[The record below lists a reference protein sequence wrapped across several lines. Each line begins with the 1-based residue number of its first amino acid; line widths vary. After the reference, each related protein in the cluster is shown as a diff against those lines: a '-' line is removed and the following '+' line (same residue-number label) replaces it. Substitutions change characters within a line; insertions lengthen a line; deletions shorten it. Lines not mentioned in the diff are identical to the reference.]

1 MQRLI
6 TLLLF
11 LLGMSMLGTAHAE
24 TPWWQADWKYRK
36 PITIDA
42 GPQGAALGGNVGRVP
57 VLIRLHSGNFA
68 FDGLA
73 DGGKDIRFVG
83 SDGRTIL
90 NHQIE
95 QYDANLAMAL
105 IWVDVPAVNGTAAQT
120 IWMYYG
126 NPNAP
131 AAGNGQLAFDPD
143 YTAVYHF
150 AEAGA
155 APRDTTAYAN
165 HAAGTLAAAEG
176 AVIGRG
182 ALLAG
187 QPMRL
192 PGSPS
197 LATTAGGAM
206 TFSAWIKPEQL
217 GANQAIYARREAGN
231 ALLVGLD
238 NGVPYVQIGQSR
250 SAAVPP
256 LKAGQWAHVALVAS
270 EGATILYVGGREA
283 ARIDAALPAFGGEA
297 LVGGDAAAA
306 AASPA
311 DPAAPAAAAAAIPP
325 ANPFAGAIDEV
336 RLSKVARPA
345 AVLLADA
352 SAQGADSRLTAF
364 GEDEQTAGV
373 SHFGFILKAMPVDAW
388 VVVIVLGIMLLLSW
402 AIMVA
407 KSRYFGAVAKAN
419 AAFTQQYK
427 KVVGAPVATL
437 QDLEKQGAIGAQ
449 IRDTSTLWRLYRI
462 AMDELQ
468 GRQARGAHGLSAAAI
483 TSIRASMDAEVTREA
498 ERMTKRMNW
507 LSTTIEGAPY
517 IGLFGTV
524 IGIMLVF
531 AVAAMAGAVDINS
544 VAPGMAAAL
553 LCTAAGLG
561 VAIPALFGYNW
572 LASRSESIAADMSVF
587 VDEFT
592 ARLAEEFDRPGSPA
606 PHASVQA

>member
-11 LLGMSMLGTAHAE
+11 FLGMSMLGSAHAE

-57 VLIRLHSGNFA
+57 VLVRLHTGNFA

-73 DGGKDIRFVG
+73 EGGKDIRFVG
-83 SDGRTIL
+83 NDGRTIL

-95 QYDANLAMAL
+95 QYDTGRGIAL
-105 IWVDVPAVNGTAAQT
+105 IWVDVPAISGTTAQT
-120 IWMYYG
+120 AWMYYG

-131 AAGNGQLAFDPD
+131 ASGNGQLVFDPD
-143 YTAVYHF
+143 YTAIYHF
-150 AEAGA
+150 AEARGE
-155 APRDTTAYAN
+155 PRDTTAYGN
-165 HAAGTLAAAEG
+165 NAAGEVQPADG
-176 AVIGRG
+176 AIIGRG

-187 QPMRL
+187 QPLRL

-197 LATTAGGAM
+197 LAVAADGAM
-206 TFSAWIKPEQL
+206 TFSAWIKPDQL
-217 GANQAIYARREAGN
+217 GPGQAIYARRDADN
-231 ALLVGLD
+231 ALIVGLD
-238 NGVPYVQIGQSR
+238 NGIPYVQVNQAR
-250 SAAVPP
+250 SAPVQA
-256 LKAGQWAHVALVAS
+256 LKAGQWTHLAISAQQGTV
-270 EGATILYVGGREA
+270 TLYVGGREA
-283 ARIDAALPAFGGEA
+283 ARLAAALPAMAGEA
-297 LVGGDAAAA
+297 LIGGDAVATVD
-306 AASPA
+306 AASSPA
-311 DPAAPAAAAAAIPP
+311 GTTERVAAL
-325 ANPFAGAIDEV
+325 NPFAGAIDEV
-336 RLSKVARPA
+336 RVSKVARPA
-345 AVLLADA
+345 ALLLADA
-352 SAQGADSRLTAF
+352 TAQGADSRLTAF
-364 GEDEQTAGV
+364 GEDEQSAGV
-373 SHFGFILKAMPVDAW
+373 SHFGFILKAMPIDAW
-388 VVVIVLGIMLLLSW
+388 VVVIVLAIMLLLSW

-419 AAFTQQYK
+419 AAFTHQYK
-427 KVVGAPVATL
+427 QVAGAPVATL
-437 QDLEKQGAIGAQ
+437 QDLEKQGAIGAE

-468 GRQARGAHGLSAAAI
+468 GRQARQANGLTASAI
-483 TSIRASMDAEVTREA
+483 TSIRASMDAEVTRET

-517 IGLFGTV
+517 VGLFGTV

-592 ARLAEEFDRPGSPA
+592 ARLAEEFDRSGSPA
-606 PHASVQA
+606 SHRSVQA